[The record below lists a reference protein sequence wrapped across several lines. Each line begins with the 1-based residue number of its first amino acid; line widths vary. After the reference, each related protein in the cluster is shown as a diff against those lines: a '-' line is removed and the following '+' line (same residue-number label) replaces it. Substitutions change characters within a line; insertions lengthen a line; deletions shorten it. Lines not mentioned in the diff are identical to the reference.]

1 MAQGEAEV
9 RLVAVGTEVIDVEE
23 LRRAVSDP
31 AAGAS
36 VVFTG
41 DVRDN
46 DHERSVVS
54 LTYEA
59 HPGAQAAL
67 GDVAADV
74 EAALAARERPWW
86 PLQRA
91 TPADDAKKCDV
102 HLLEAPRARNIH
114 LASLYL
120 ALFCLISVKAV
131 TTQALPG
138 VLAAAGAYPA
148 PQAW

>member
-9 RLVAVGTEVIDVEE
+9 RMVAVGTEAIDVEE

-67 GDVAADV
+67 GEVATEVIREHDVIAVALV
-74 EAALAARERPWW
+74 HRHGPIPIGEAAL
-86 PLQRA
+86 
-91 TPADDAKKCDV
+91 V
-102 HLLEAPRARNIH
+102 
-114 LASLYL
+114 
-120 ALFCLISVKAV
+120 
-131 TTQALPG
+131 
-138 VLAAAGAYPA
+138 AAASARHRQ
-148 PQAW
+148 QAFEAGVDLVEKTKQRIPIWKHQVFADGTDEWVNCA

>member
-1 MAQGEAEV
+1 MAQEEANV
-9 RLVAVGTEVIDVEE
+9 RMVAVGTEAIDVEE

-31 AAGAS
+31 SAGAS

-67 GDVAADV
+67 DDVAADV
-74 EAALAARERPWW
+74 AREHDVIAVALVHRHGPIPIGEASGGRCERSAPTTGVRGVRRSRGENEAANSDLE
-86 PLQRA
+86 
-91 TPADDAKKCDV
+91 TPG
-102 HLLEAPRARNIH
+102 
-114 LASLYL
+114 
-120 ALFCLISVKAV
+120 FCRR
-131 TTQALPG
+131 
-138 VLAAAGAYPA
+138 YR
-148 PQAW
+148 

>member
-9 RLVAVGTEVIDVEE
+9 RMVAVGMEAIDVEE

-67 GDVAADV
+67 DDVAADV
-74 EAALAARERPWW
+74 IREHDVIAVALVHRHGPIPIGEAAL
-86 PLQRA
+86 
-91 TPADDAKKCDV
+91 V
-102 HLLEAPRARNIH
+102 
-114 LASLYL
+114 
-120 ALFCLISVKAV
+120 
-131 TTQALPG
+131 
-138 VLAAAGAYPA
+138 AAASARHPVSYTHLTLPTT
-148 PQAW
+148 

>member
-9 RLVAVGTEVIDVEE
+9 RMVAVGTEAIDVEE

-67 GDVAADV
+67 G
-74 EAALAARERPWW
+74 
-86 PLQRA
+86 
-91 TPADDAKKCDV
+91 
-102 HLLEAPRARNIH
+102 
-114 LASLYL
+114 
-120 ALFCLISVKAV
+120 
-131 TTQALPG
+131 
-138 VLAAAGAYPA
+138 AYP
-148 PQAW
+148 PAWTYSDRRSRSRGRCERSSSSTGV

>member
-1 MAQGEAEV
+1 MAQEEANV
-9 RLVAVGTEVIDVEE
+9 RMVAVGTEAIDVEE

-31 AAGAS
+31 SAGAS

-67 GDVAADV
+67 DDVVGDGEDRRVGGDEALELVKV
-74 EAALAARERPWW
+74 ERRLLQEYAAARV
-86 PLQRA
+86 LGG
-91 TPADDAKKCDV
+91 
-102 HLLEAPRARNIH
+102 
-114 LASLYL
+114 ASVDGHIL
-120 ALFCLISVKAV
+120 
-131 TTQALPG
+131 
-138 VLAAAGAYPA
+138 
-148 PQAW
+148 